1 MPKGK
6 DGSRG
11 EKGRC
16 EAAAKKL
23 ETVRVGT
30 VENREDPPNM
40 EMRSTKARSEQDGE
54 SSHNAASSS
63 DTDSYGVKN
72 VSLSTTGA
80 RHAYGDTNDRTKK
93 PSAPREAACRCYRK
107 NPVKINAYPITHLVE
122 IGRPGVRRSI
132 MSYWEVGGDVGAS
145 TKKLETRDIS
155 IRMFEIREDLPNVE
169 TWSGEADNRGNIG
182 SSDALVALALLTCTE
197 WKKQCWLQAEVSM
210 TIKTQNKQNTYLR
223 RSYHSW
229 NA

>member
-169 TWSGEADNRGNIG
+169 TRSGEADNRGNIG

>member
-40 EMRSTKARSEQDGE
+40 EMRSMKARSEQDGK

-72 VSLSTTGA
+72 MSLSTTGA

-93 PSAPREAACRCYRK
+93 PSAPREAVCCCYRK

-122 IGRPGVRRSI
+122 IGRPGH
-132 MSYWEVGGDVGAS
+132 E
-145 TKKLETRDIS
+145 ETRDK
-155 IRMFEIREDLPNVE
+155 
-169 TWSGEADNRGNIG
+169 GH
-182 SSDALVALALLTCTE
+182 
-197 WKKQCWLQAEVSM
+197 Q
-210 TIKTQNKQNTYLR
+210 
-223 RSYHSW
+223 H
-229 NA
+229 